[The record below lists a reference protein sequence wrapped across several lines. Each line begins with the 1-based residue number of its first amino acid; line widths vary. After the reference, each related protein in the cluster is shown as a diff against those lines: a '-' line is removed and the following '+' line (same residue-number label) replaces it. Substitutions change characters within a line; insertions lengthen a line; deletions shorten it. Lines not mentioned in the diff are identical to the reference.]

1 MSIWNRLP
9 GGLSP
14 AVFLA
19 AIEKSLILTEA
30 QMRAVRAQFAHVVDT
45 VESSAIADAL
55 VREGLLSEFQ
65 ARRLLVGNSQ
75 GFVCGRYTIIDKI
88 GEGAMGQVYQAR
100 HQLMDRIVALKM
112 ISPNQK
118 GIAMGR
124 LPVLP

>member
-1 MSIWNRLP
+1 MS
-9 GGLSP
+9 G
-14 AVFLA
+14 
-19 AIEKSLILTEA
+19 
-30 QMRAVRAQFAHVVDT
+30 
-45 VESSAIADAL
+45 
-55 VREGLLSEFQ
+55 FQ

-118 GIAMGR
+118 GIAKVVSRFFREMKIVGR
-124 LPVLP
+124 LNHPNVVRAFDADQLR